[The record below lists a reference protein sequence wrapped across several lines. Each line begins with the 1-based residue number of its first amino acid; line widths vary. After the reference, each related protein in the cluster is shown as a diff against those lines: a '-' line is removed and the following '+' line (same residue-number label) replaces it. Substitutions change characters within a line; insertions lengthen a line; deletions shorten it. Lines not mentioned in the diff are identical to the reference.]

1 MQVSLFGFGFT
12 CLFRKFNSNTSCIV
26 IKQKLHCCYYAD
38 INTIVFPILPNLNS
52 EYLFL
57 RHFCI
62 YLYLVLVLLVYFANL
77 TVLHHTLV
85 IKQKLHCCYYADI
98 NTIVFPILPNLN
110 SEYLFL
116 RHFCI
121 YLYLVL
127 VLLVY
132 FANLTVLHHTL
143 VIKQKLEPE
152 EDHLN
157 LFPKH
162 HKQSSPKADLKTSPH
177 VTVHIK

>member
-1 MQVSLFGFGFT
+1 MFRTFLEVSLFGFGFT
-12 CLFRKFNSNTSCIV
+12 CLFRQFNSNTSCIV

-85 IKQKLHCCYYADI
+85 IKQKL
-98 NTIVFPILPNLN
+98 
-110 SEYLFL
+110 
-116 RHFCI
+116 
-121 YLYLVL
+121 
-127 VLLVY
+127 
-132 FANLTVLHHTL
+132 
-143 VIKQKLEPE
+143 EPE
-152 EDHLN
+152 DHSN
-157 LFPKH
+157 LVPKH
-162 HKQSSPKADLKTSPH
+162 HKQSSPKADLKTSPY
-177 VTVHIK
+177 VTVHIKIITWKFHILSPKESRVTHP